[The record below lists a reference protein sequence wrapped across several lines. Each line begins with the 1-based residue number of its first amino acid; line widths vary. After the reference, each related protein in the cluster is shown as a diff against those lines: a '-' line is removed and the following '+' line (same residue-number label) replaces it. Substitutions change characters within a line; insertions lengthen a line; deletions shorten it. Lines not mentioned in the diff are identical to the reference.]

1 MRPFGLGLALLAA
14 LAMAGCSSSQ
24 VAPHATPSPVT
35 RPAPAPI
42 SDTLRVDQVA
52 GPDPSVVIDQGP
64 VAIRKVPPE
73 YPMTTGRG
81 VQGLVRVQALIG
93 ADGRVDD
100 TRIVESVPLLDE
112 AAMTAIRQWEFK
124 PAMAKG
130 QAVPVWVTIPVRFSI
145 H

>member
-1 MRPFGLGLALLAA
+1 MRLLALGLALTAA
-14 LAMAGCSSSQ
+14 LAMAGCSSTQ
-24 VAPHATPSPVT
+24 VAHQPTPAPVT
-35 RPAPAPI
+35 RPAPAPAF
-42 SDTLRVDQVA
+42 DTLKVDQVA

-64 VAIRKVPPE
+64 IAIRKVPPE
-73 YPMTTGRG
+73 YPMSTGRG

-93 ADGRVDD
+93 ADGRVND
-100 TRIVESVPLLDE
+100 TRIAESVPLLDE